1 MSNYNSQILLFP
13 LSSSRTINLSE
24 VIWQHQV
31 SARGG
36 VIGVALPYIEGID
49 IAEQLFYNVSIGG
62 LNLSK
67 EELKREIVELVD
79 KIDNNEI
86 LYKIL
91 VVIRTHLEILN
102 NKGEE

>member
-1 MSNYNSQILLFP
+1 MC
-13 LSSSRTINLSE
+13 
-24 VIWQHQV
+24 H
-31 SARGG
+31 
-36 VIGVALPYIEGID
+36 
-49 IAEQLFYNVSIGG
+49 IGG

>member
-1 MSNYNSQILLFP
+1 M
-13 LSSSRTINLSE
+13 
-24 VIWQHQV
+24 
-31 SARGG
+31 GG
-36 VIGVALPYIEGID
+36 VIGVALPCFFEGID
-49 IAEQLFYNVSIGG
+49 IVEQLFYNVSIGG

-79 KIDNNEI
+79 QIDNNEI
-86 LYKIL
+86 LDKIL

>member
-1 MSNYNSQILLFP
+1 M
-13 LSSSRTINLSE
+13 
-24 VIWQHQV
+24 
-31 SARGG
+31 GG
-36 VIGVALPYIEGID
+36 VIGVALPCFFEGIG
-49 IAEQLFYNVSIGG
+49 IVEQLFYNASIGG
-62 LNLSK
+62 KNLSK

-79 KIDNNEI
+79 QIDNNEI

>member
-1 MSNYNSQILLFP
+1 M
-13 LSSSRTINLSE
+13 
-24 VIWQHQV
+24 
-31 SARGG
+31 GG
-36 VIGVALPYIEGID
+36 VIGVALPCFFLRGLTYQNICSIMCH
-49 IAEQLFYNVSIGG
+49 IGG

-79 KIDNNEI
+79 QIDNNEI

>member
-1 MSNYNSQILLFP
+1 M
-13 LSSSRTINLSE
+13 
-24 VIWQHQV
+24 
-31 SARGG
+31 GG
-36 VIGVALPYIEGID
+36 VIGVALPCFFEGID
-49 IAEQLFYNVSIGG
+49 ILEQLFYNVSHRRIK
-62 LNLSK
+62 LSK

-79 KIDNNEI
+79 QIDNNEI

>member
-1 MSNYNSQILLFP
+1 MC
-13 LSSSRTINLSE
+13 R
-24 VIWQHQV
+24 
-31 SARGG
+31 
-36 VIGVALPYIEGID
+36 
-49 IAEQLFYNVSIGG
+49 IGG

-79 KIDNNEI
+79 QIDNNEI

-102 NKGEE
+102 TKARNNSPPLFYL

>member
-1 MSNYNSQILLFP
+1 MSIKHRHIKFRLM
-13 LSSSRTINLSE
+13 
-24 VIWQHQV
+24 
-31 SARGG
+31 GG
-36 VIGVALPYIEGID
+36 VIGVALPCFFEGID
-49 IAEQLFYNVSIGG
+49 IAEQLFYNVSHRRIK
-62 LNLSK
+62 LSK

-79 KIDNNEI
+79 QIDNNEI